1 MAEIETELYISS
13 SCFKKGEFAAI
24 LDTVSTLPATGLEL
38 SHFSGAIPDLA
49 TIQQQADQKKCKLL
63 VHNYFPPPENHFV
76 MNLASDSAE
85 TLEQSILLAE
95 KAIRFC
101 RKANIPFYSVH
112 CGFACNAAPEDLGK
126 PLASLQRI
134 PLQNAM
140 DIFVQS
146 LKKICSY
153 AQRMGVK
160 IAIENHTVS
169 SFNLVNGEN
178 KLLPGATP
186 DELLKIVDSVHMENL
201 GLLLDLGHL
210 KITSRSMGFD
220 LNDAIKKL
228 SSRTLA
234 IHIHD
239 NNGIYDEH
247 LPMTESSWFLDLLA
261 NHFGPNVKLVM
272 ESNDQT
278 ADSLAKQI
286 QILKKVL

>member
-1 MAEIETELYISS
+1 
-13 SCFKKGEFAAI
+13 
-24 LDTVSTLPATGLEL
+24 
-38 SHFSGAIPDLA
+38 
-49 TIQQQADQKKCKLL
+49 
-63 VHNYFPPPENHFV
+63 
-76 MNLASDSAE
+76 
-85 TLEQSILLAE
+85 
-95 KAIRFC
+95 
-101 RKANIPFYSVH
+101 
-112 CGFACNAAPEDLGK
+112 
-126 PLASLQRI
+126 
-134 PLQNAM
+134 
-140 DIFVQS
+140 
-146 LKKICSY
+146 
-153 AQRMGVK
+153 MGVK

-178 KLLPGATP
+178 ELLPGATP

-220 LNDAIKKL
+220 LNEAIKKL

-247 LPMTESSWFLDLLA
+247 LPMTDNSWFLDLLA

-272 ESNDQT
+272 EINDQT